1 MTAFGLQLYSD
12 RWGLIVHGGISRA
25 DSTKPR
31 NQFFITPKITD
42 GSDYTYGISLRY
54 TPSHVRKDKTRY
66 YKTVFVEVPVMKAKR
81 CALL

>member
-42 GSDYTYGISLRY
+42 GSDCKQGISLRY
-54 TPSHVRKDKTRY
+54 TASHVRNDKTRF
-66 YKTVFVEVPVMKAKR
+66 YKLY
-81 CALL
+81 LLKFQ